1 MNNYEFNKNKLIF
14 QSIPDTTKSDRP
26 TQKVNPVIT
35 FKNEDLEI
43 VVKT

>member
-1 MNNYEFNKNKLIF
+1 MKNYEFDKNKLIF
-14 QSIPDTTKSDRP
+14 QSIPDTTENDKP
-26 TQKVNPVIT
+26 TQKVNSVIT